1 MDFKVLSAEE
11 IEALKAK
18 VQETP
23 LPEVVPGEVAI
34 IETEVGSIVF
44 ELLPDIAPMT
54 AANFKRL
61 AETGF
66 YNGTTFHR
74 IVPGFVIQGGD
85 ILSRDAN
92 PDNDGTGNPGYRLK
106 AEFSD
111 YPHVRGT
118 VSMARGRDP
127 NSAGSQF
134 FICVADAPHL
144 DRQYTAFG
152 RVIKGMEV
160 VDAIVGA
167 PREKEKPLKP
177 VRMINVEVKFRDE
190 VAE

>member
-1 MDFKVLSAEE
+1 MV
-11 IEALKAK
+11 
-18 VQETP
+18 
-23 LPEVVPGEVAI
+23 
-34 IETEVGSIVF
+34 
-44 ELLPDIAPMT
+44 
-54 AANFKRL
+54 
-61 AETGF
+61 
-66 YNGTTFHR
+66 
-74 IVPGFVIQGGD
+74 QGGD
-85 ILSRDAN
+85 ILSRDAD

-118 VSMARGRDP
+118 VSMARSSDP

-152 RVIKGMEV
+152 RVIQGMDV
-160 VDAIVGA
+160 VDTIVNA
-167 PREKEKPLKP
+167 PRQDQRPVTP
-177 VRMINVEVKFRDE
+177 VRMVKVEVKFRDE